1 MVVFNTKNL
10 IFSQC
15 NYGVFF
21 FCVECPDVMI
31 PDFAPYLLGSR
42 FSRSRLRNNPIG
54 VQGRQC
60 GVSSDWGRG
69 DWEWGEQV
77 LLPPAPLRLVCASVR
92 PPTVEEAPPPASQ
105 QPAASL
111 TAYPPG
117 VLLRSAPHR
126 TAPLRSVVVCS
137 LARRRSFLRDKKKKC
152 VFSTEGMDTR
162 FDR

>member
-1 MVVFNTKNL
+1 M
-10 IFSQC
+10 
-15 NYGVFF
+15 FF
-21 FCVECPDVMI
+21 FCVECPDVII
-31 PDFAPYLLGSR
+31 PDFAPYLLLGSR
-42 FSRSRLRNNPIG
+42 FSRSRLRNNPTG

-117 VLLRSAPHR
+117 VLPR
-126 TAPLRSVVVCS
+126 TAPLRSAVVCS
-137 LARRRSFLRDKKKKC
+137 LARRRSFLRDKEKC